1 MSLRS
6 WFGRGCHLG
15 LPCLVILVGAI
26 GMRGGDRTAAQITPD
41 PSVGTQVQQID
52 DTTLD
57 ITGGTTVGN
66 TNLFHSFSNFSITS
80 EEVVNF
86 QNAATINNI
95 LVRVTGLNP
104 SDIQGTLQTQGKAN
118 FFLMNPNGIIF
129 GGNAALNIG
138 GSFIGTTASAIQ
150 FPGGGEFSMT
160 SPVSPLNPLLRV
172 NPSAFLFNQIPSQ
185 SVKPIQVNEAFIFV
199 PESQS
204 LVLLG
209 GDVNL
214 EGAIVYAPDGRIEL
228 GGLAAEGTV
237 GLNIDNNNFRLS
249 FPDSVARADVSF
261 TNLTTVSASGE
272 GGGGIQI
279 QGRRVTFDASD
290 IGVNTLFSK
299 SGGTLGINA
308 SESVELLRGSRLLTE
323 TTNSGTAGELRIET
337 GRLIVQDGSQISAST
352 SLESTGGGGTL
363 FVNARDSIQLI
374 GTLPIIEGEKPKP
387 SGLFTVTQGAGNAGE
402 LKIETGQL
410 IVQNGAQVSAST
422 SLESTGGGG
431 TLSVNARDSIQL
443 IGTNGE
449 SRSGLFVGT
458 QATGNAGSLN
468 IETGQLIVQNGAR
481 ISASTSTESTGDGG
495 TLSVNARDSIQLI
508 GTSQM
513 GASGLFVGTESTGN
527 AGNLNIETGNLIV
540 QDGAQVSASTSQEST
555 GEGGSII
562 VKTGEL
568 NVLNNA
574 DITVSSQ
581 GTKKAG
587 DLEITARSIK
597 LDGQGKLIGQANSG
611 DGGNITLN
619 LQDLLLLR
627 RNSEISTSAGTR
639 GSGGNGGNITIN
651 VPDGFI
657 VAQPNENSDI
667 TANAFSGSGG
677 RATIKATQIFGIA
690 SLTEEDLKRLRP
702 TDLDPRQLQ
711 TNDITAISQTRPD
724 LSGIVE
730 INTLD
735 VDPSQGLIN
744 LPSVPVDTQVSQAC
758 QVRLGE
764 NQNSFTITGRGGLP
778 PNPRTEPLTPDA
790 VQLDWVTLNP
800 KAENRVSTNVSNQA
814 NSSSP
819 APIVEAQG
827 WVINAKGE
835 VVLTADA
842 PTALPYSSWLT
853 AHTCQLN
860 VKAMSRKELKFLA
873 NSESHLKM
881 TK

>member
-1 MSLRS
+1 
-6 WFGRGCHLG
+6 
-15 LPCLVILVGAI
+15 
-26 GMRGGDRTAAQITPD
+26 TA
-41 PSVGTQVQQID
+41 
-52 DTTLD
+52 
-57 ITGGTTVGN
+57 N
-66 TNLFHSFSNFSITS
+66 
-80 EEVVNF
+80 
-86 QNAATINNI
+86 
-95 LVRVTGLNP
+95 
-104 SDIQGTLQTQGKAN
+104 
-118 FFLMNPNGIIF
+118 
-129 GGNAALNIG
+129 
-138 GSFIGTTASAIQ
+138 AIQ

-160 SPVSPLNPLLRV
+160 SPVNQLNPLLSV

-185 SVKPIQVNEAFIFV
+185 PVGPIQVNEAFLFV

-214 EGAIVYAPDGRIEL
+214 QRATVFAPDGRIEL
-228 GGLAAEGTV
+228 GGLAAGGTV
-237 GLNIDNNNFRLS
+237 GLNIDNNNFRLT
-249 FPDSVARADVSF
+249 FPESVARADVSF
-261 TNLTTVSASGE
+261 TNQTTVSASGE

-279 QGRRVTFDASD
+279 QGRRVTFDSSD
-290 IGVNTLFSK
+290 IAVNTLVSK

-323 TTNSGTAGELRIET
+323 TTRSGTAGDLRIET

-352 SLESTGGGGTL
+352 SPQSTGGGGTL

-374 GTLPIIEGEKPKP
+374 GTSQIIEGEKPIP

-402 LKIETGQL
+402 LRIQTGQL
-410 IVQNGAQVSAST
+410 IVQDGAQVSANTRSQG
-422 SLESTGGGG
+422 TGG
-431 TLSVNARDSIQL
+431 TVSINARDSIQL
-443 IGTNGE
+443 IGTNGD

-458 QATGNAGSLN
+458 IATGDAGNLN
-468 IETGQLIVQNGAR
+468 IETGQLIIQDGAR
-481 ISASTSTESTGDGG
+481 ISASTSKESTGEGG
-495 TLSVNARDSIQLI
+495 TVSINVRDSIQLI

-527 AGNLNIETGNLIV
+527 AGNLNIETGKLIVQDGAQVSANTLSQGRGGTLSVTADSIELIGTSQMGASGLFVGTEATGNAGNLNIETGQLIV
-540 QDGAQVSASTSQEST
+540 QDGAQVSASTSKEST

-581 GTKKAG
+581 GTNKAG

-597 LDGQGKLIGQANSG
+597 LDNQGKLIGQANSG

-657 VAQPNENSDI
+657 VANPNENSDI

-677 RATIKATQIFGIA
+677 RVTIKATNIFGIA

-724 LSGIVE
+724 LSGIVD

-744 LPSVPVDTQVSQAC
+744 LPGVPVDTKVSQGC
-758 QVRLGE
+758 QALTAQ
-764 NQNSFTITGRGGLP
+764 NQSSFTITGRGGLP

-790 VQLDWVTLNP
+790 VELDWVTLNP
-800 KAENRVSTNVSNQA
+800 KGENRVSTNSNQV

-827 WVINAKGE
+827 WLRNAKGE
-835 VVLTADA
+835 VVLTANA
-842 PTALPYSSWLT
+842 PKALPHSSWFT
-853 AHTCQLN
+853 PASC
-860 VKAMSRKELKFLA
+860 F
-873 NSESHLKM
+873 
-881 TK
+881 